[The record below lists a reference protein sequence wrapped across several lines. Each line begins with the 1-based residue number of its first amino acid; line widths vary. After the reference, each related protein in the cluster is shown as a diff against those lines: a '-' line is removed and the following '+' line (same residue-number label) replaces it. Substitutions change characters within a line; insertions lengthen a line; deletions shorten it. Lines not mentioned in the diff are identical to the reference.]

1 MKVFANIDDQ
11 AIVIEDFLPEDL
23 FKKVSNFDYE
33 SDKFRKRTS
42 FDDWDK
48 ELYLDSFKNVTMK
61 KVKLIDENL
70 AYLRKGEYSYVKDDM
85 FKDVLQTVVECP
97 FMPFIENSTINVTYY
112 KYEKYAGINWHDD
125 HVYTLNYSLYI
136 HKEWDRDWG
145 GETLIDTN
153 RGLPLCV
160 TPRPNSL
167 VAIKNNIQHK
177 VCAVTGPEERRVLQI
192 RGVFHE

>member
-1 MKVFANIDDQ
+1 MRIFANIDDQ

-33 SDKFRKRTS
+33 NNKLKKRTS
-42 FDDWDK
+42 FDHWDK
-48 ELYLDSFKNVTMK
+48 ELYLDTYKNITMK

-70 AYLRKGEYSYVKDDM
+70 AFLTKGEYSSVK
-85 FKDVLQTVVECP
+85 
-97 FMPFIENSTINVTYY
+97 
-112 KYEKYAGINWHDD
+112 AGINWHDD
-125 HVYTLNYSLYI
+125 YKYTLNYSLYI

-160 TPRPNSL
+160 TPKPNSL
-167 VAIKNNIQHK
+167 VAIKNNVKHK
-177 VCAVTGPEERRVLQI
+177 VCAVTGPKERRVLQI
-192 RGVFHE
+192 RGLFHE